1 MDKELKKYLL
11 NLLFVFITFLI
22 WTYVA
27 IEILAAEMLYF
38 YGTLLLIMTFITQLV
53 KLFQY
58 YIGEKKILNFFIG
71 LIILPLFRIGI
82 TVFFVMTIC
91 EALSPDFLEKIS
103 EAIIYGF

>member
-58 YIGEKKILNFFIG
+58 YIREKKYLNFFIG

-82 TVFFVMTIC
+82 TVLFVMTIY
-91 EALSPDFLEKIS
+91 EALSPDFLEKIHL
-103 EAIIYGF
+103 